1 VIAGFRRLLSSWRG
15 EGAGSATVPPMDG
28 VLSPNQAI
36 EEAPVIVTAEAPDN
50 LASDGRRV
58 LYSTGSVVMALTANG
73 TAASTQN
80 FAGFEQPVSALALH
94 PDGAVA
100 IGMAGQVL
108 LRGGAHGGK
117 VLTTAGDRRMLCPT
131 ALLFADANT
140 LLVTLGSQQNEPEAW
155 KHDLMQRNASGSVW
169 KIDLGS
175 GAATCLG
182 DRLAYPNGLLLARD
196 GSLTVSESWRN
207 QVVRLRTDERPTTL
221 LADITGYPA
230 RLSPTADGTGAW
242 LAVFAPRSQ
251 LIEFVLREPDYR
263 KSMMAELD
271 PQFWIAPS
279 LSPTQ
284 SFLEPMQ
291 FGGLKQLGQLKAW
304 APTRSYGLVVRLD
317 GESEPQESFHS
328 RADGRRHG
336 VTSCLELGGRLLAT
350 AKGGNAIVS
359 IPVAAAGRGQQ
370 R

>member
-1 VIAGFRRLLSSWRG
+1 MIAGLRRLIQSWRG

-36 EEAPVIVTAEAPDN
+36 EEAPVLVTAEAPDN
-50 LASDGRRV
+50 LASDGRRI
-58 LYSTGSVVMALTANG
+58 LFSTGPTVMVLTTDGA
-73 TAASTQN
+73 TASAQD
-80 FAGFEQPVSALALH
+80 FARFEQPVSALALH
-94 PDGAVA
+94 GDGTVA
-100 IGMAGQVL
+100 IGMPGQVL
-108 LRGGAHGGK
+108 LRGGTHDGK
-117 VLTTAGDRRMLCPT
+117 VLTLAGDRRMMCPT

-140 LLVTLGSQQNEPEAW
+140 LLVALGSQQNEAEAW
-155 KHDLMQRNASGSVW
+155 KHDLMQRNSSGSVW
-169 KIDLGS
+169 RVDLGS
-175 GAATCLG
+175 GAATCLA
-182 DRLAYPNGLLLARD
+182 DRLAWPNGLLLGRD

-207 QVVRLRTDERPTTL
+207 RLVKVRSGERPAIL
-221 LADITGYPA
+221 PADITGYPA
-230 RLSPTADGTGAW
+230 RLAPTADGAGSW

-251 LIEFVLREPDYR
+251 LIEFVLREADYR

-279 LSPTQ
+279 LSPPQ

-304 APTRSYGLVVRLD
+304 APTRSYGLVVRID
-317 GESEPQESFHS
+317 GESDPQESFHS

-336 VTSCLELGGRLLAT
+336 ITSCLEMNGRLLAT

-359 IPVAAAGRGQQ
+359 IPLNTTGAGR
-370 R
+370 